1 MTNKDNMPSFFV
13 RMKSHTT
20 HYLAPPQPAR
30 QTQAHAAVSLIS
42 LPGKNVTK
50 IEPEEKNLSLLAS
63 NAFFV

>member
-42 LPGKNVTK
+42 LPGKNVK
-50 IEPEEKNLSLLAS
+50 QK
-63 NAFFV
+63 